1 MPDRVTLTVDLEAV
15 AANARSVA
23 AALPGIEIVGVTKCT
38 CGSPEVARSLLAGG
52 AVAIGESRHE
62 NGARLRAAGIDA
74 PLGCC
79 AAPSR
84 NAPPRR
90 STCSTSRLRASSRR
104 SRHSTPRPHGAE
116 ALT

>member
-74 PLGCC
+74 PLWLLRGTVPQR
-79 AAPSR
+79 AAE
-84 NAPPRR
+84 AVA
-90 STCSTSRLRASSRR
+90 CSTSRLRASSRR